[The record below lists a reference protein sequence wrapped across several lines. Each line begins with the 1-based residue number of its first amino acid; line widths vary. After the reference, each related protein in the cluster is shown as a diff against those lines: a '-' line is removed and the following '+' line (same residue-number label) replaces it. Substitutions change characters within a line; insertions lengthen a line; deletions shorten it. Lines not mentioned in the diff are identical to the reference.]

1 MAGADGKIHIDTE
14 IDKSGIKYDAKDIER
29 EMENMGKRI
38 SKTSERYNNQ
48 MTKNYEYYGRSVRR
62 VYRGQSEEARRMHSE
77 MRSAYMEQRQSL
89 YKYKDQLIGSKYAF
103 FQLGKAAKDY
113 TGTSKQFMG
122 QVEAQ
127 GRAHK
132 KVMDDMIKNNE
143 MMKVQLIQSVGQ
155 MIVRTT
161 QATRIMEN
169 FDRMKN
175 PLYQVNKGALAVAS
189 GLNQIAMRGQPAALA
204 LKMLGPTANMKQL
217 RDMTMMISQGIM
229 RMTMVALVATVTAAK
244 FYTTLHK
251 GAMESNKQYA
261 KAFAGMKKSV
271 RQAFEP
277 LFQVF
282 AAVMIPVFNFIKKI
296 ADLTTEFNKAH
307 PKIAKFVAA
316 VLLLIPA
323 LMLILAPLA
332 AGIGLIAG
340 FQAALGAAWMII
352 GPLITGLAA
361 MSGTVWLVA
370 AGIVGI
376 VVAFKHFNKEGQPLN
391 NLLKKISASLGTM
404 GSLVKALFAGN
415 AADINKFSKQLQ
427 NVFGEAIITRIVKFG
442 TSVRASIISAMKT
455 FDMLGQ
461 KAMQTGLV
469 VGGMVKAF
477 FTNNTKEMANM
488 NKQLHNIFP
497 PSIADGIFNSLVT
510 VLQGIDKLRMGIVAV
525 AKVATGS
532 FSSFSDLDKYLQG
545 TFGEKGTALIMK
557 FGNVIKSV
565 FASLGSIF
573 EDFKNKV
580 GAIWKAIQ
588 TAFSGGGFEPL
599 INEVKDLI
607 PSLIAAIVGGL
618 PGLIIAGASM
628 IEKILQ
634 GMGTSLPELIN
645 KASDIINSL
654 ILKIGEHLPKLIK
667 SGAEILT
674 NIINGIMS
682 ILPTL
687 ITIATNIIKT
697 LISAITPLIPILLE
711 AGVSILKALI
721 EGIVT
726 ILPSLIDMALEII
739 VTLVEAL
746 LPLLPFI
753 LQSGID
759 ILLALMDG
767 IVEVLPML
775 LDAALEIIMAIF
787 DALIDNLPKIIDAG
801 MKILIAL
808 IDGISKILPKLIS
821 AAFKLIVALAGALR
835 NNMPQITEAGKKILW
850 ALVKGVASLL
860 WELVKLG
867 AKLVWEMIKG
877 VSNTKRKMMD
887 AAIDTVKGAFNSAV
901 SWVSSFFGIGKSIG
915 DQMAAGM
922 DAAGRV
928 VGNAAAGLAKTAMSA
943 AKINM
948 GSFGGAPDGSHKLGL
963 DYVPF
968 DGYVAELHKGE
979 RVLTADEARL
989 YNAQEQSGS
998 FGNIQMPDMSKIRMP
1013 NMATAFSGMT
1023 PATVTAAPSPT
1034 TVEQPISITF
1044 TGNIIVRNDD
1054 DIPRIAEE
1062 LGSKINRDRRRLD
1075 R

>member
-14 IDKSGIKYDAKDIER
+14 IDKSGVKYDAKDIER

-89 YKYKDQLIGSKYAF
+89 YKYKDELIGSKYAF

-127 GRAHK
+127 GRVHK
-132 KVMDDMIKNNE
+132 KVMDEMIKNNE

-155 MIVRTT
+155 MITRTT

-217 RDMTMMISQGIM
+217 KDMTMMISQGIM
-229 RMTMVALVATVTAAK
+229 RMTMVALVASVTAVK
-244 FYTTLHK
+244 FYSTLHK
-251 GAMESNKQYA
+251 GAMESNKAYA

-340 FQAALGAAWMII
+340 FQAALGAAWMLI

-370 AGIVGI
+370 AAIVGI

-391 NLLKKISASLGTM
+391 NLIKKITSSFGAMIGI
-404 GSLVKALFAGN
+404 VKALFSGN

-427 NVFGEAIITRIVKFG
+427 SVFGEAIITRIVKFG
-442 TSVRASIISAMKT
+442 TAVRASVISALQTM
-455 FDMLGQ
+455 DMLGQ
-461 KAMQTGLV
+461 KAMQTGVV
-469 VGGMVKAF
+469 VGGMIKAF

-488 NKQLHNIFP
+488 NKQLHNILP
-497 PSIADGIFNSLVT
+497 PSIADGVFNSLT
-510 VLQGIDKLRMGIVAV
+510 TILQGIEKLRMGIVAV

-532 FSSFSDLDKYLQG
+532 FKSFTDLDKYLQG
-545 TFGEKGTALIMK
+545 TFGEKGTGLIMK

-573 EDFKNKV
+573 EDFKNKI
-580 GAIWKAIQ
+580 GSIWKAIQ

-654 ILKIGEHLPKLIK
+654 ILKIGEQLPQLIQ

-674 NIINGIMS
+674 NIISGIVS

-697 LISAITPLIPILLE
+697 LISAIGPLIPILLE
-711 AGVSILKALI
+711 AGVSILKAII

-746 LPLLPFI
+746 IPLLPVI
-753 LQSGID
+753 LQAGID
-759 ILLALMDG
+759 ILLALMEG
-767 IVEVLPML
+767 IVEILPML
-775 LDAALEIIMAIF
+775 LDSALEIIITLF

-801 MKILIAL
+801 VKMLIAL
-808 IDGISKILPKLIS
+808 INGIVKFLPKLIT
-821 AAFKLIVALAGALR
+821 AALTLILKLAQGLIQ
-835 NNMPQITEAGKKILW
+835 NMPKINDAGKKILW
-850 ALVKGVASLL
+850 ALVKGIGALI
-860 WELVKLG
+860 WELLKMGGKLI
-867 AKLVWEMIKG
+867 WELIKG
-877 VSNTKRKMMD
+877 IDGKVEDVKKAAGNIARK
-887 AAIDTVKGAFNSAV
+887 AFDTVAG
-901 SWVSSFFGIGKSIG
+901 WVKDFFGIGENMG
-915 DQMAAGM
+915 DQLAAGFASAGKAVGS
-922 DAAGRV
+922 AAGNV
-928 VGNAAAGLAKTAMSA
+928 AKNALAG
-943 AKINM
+943 AKINIGG
-948 GSFGGAPDGSHKLGL
+948 GSIIKGSHKLGL

-989 YNAQEQSGS
+989 YNAQEKSGS
-998 FGNIQMPDMSKIRMP
+998 LGSFKMPDMSKIKMP

-1023 PATVTAAPSPT
+1023 PATAAAAPVPT
-1034 TVEQPISITF
+1034 QVEQPVSITF
-1044 TGNIIVRNDD
+1044 TGNIFVRNDD
-1054 DIPRIAEE
+1054 DIKRVAED
-1062 LGSKINRDRRRLD
+1062 LGSQVNRGKRRLD